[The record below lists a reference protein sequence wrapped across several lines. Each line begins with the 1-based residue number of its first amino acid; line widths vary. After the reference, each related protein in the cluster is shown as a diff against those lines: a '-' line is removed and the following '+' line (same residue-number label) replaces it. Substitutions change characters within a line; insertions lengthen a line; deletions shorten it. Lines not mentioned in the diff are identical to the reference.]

1 MQVYRILEEFKYSFT
16 EEEDYDRQWRLFG
29 SPNDTKSVIG
39 RQIAALEKEKDK
51 FVNLMQQEQSE
62 FDLKVNDISS
72 KSAAFTVHQ
81 NIDSYQEVAA

>member
-1 MQVYRILEEFKYSFT
+1 MQVYGILEEFKYTFT

-81 NIDSYQEVAA
+81 KID